1 MALEKVCEMDVN
13 IMNFSMHPCGLYEF
27 HILRFVCEAYHV
39 TYSICPHINV
49 CSSAVKEKVRLCCV
63 HSTNP
68 VFSWNY

>member
-39 TYSICPHINV
+39 TYQCVQQRSEGESEV
-49 CSSAVKEKVRLCCV
+49 VLCTQYKPGFLV
-63 HSTNP
+63 ELLAPIMS
-68 VFSWNY
+68 